1 MNSELQSIVEYMH
14 REKGIDREIIFE
26 ALEHAMITA
35 ARKGYGGAPDELVIN
50 IDRKTYDIH
59 ARAKL
64 KVVDGLRAGRNE
76 IAFHKAREL
85 VPGAHAGDIVEV
97 EVPPPAFGR
106 IAAQTAKQAI
116 MQRIRLAEKQNI
128 YERYRNSIGDILSG
142 AVQRFDR
149 SDVVLDIDGAEAII
163 PARERVPVEEYQIGD
178 RIRGLVLDV
187 SNKIAGAEIVL
198 SRSHPDFVRRL
209 FEKEVSEIS
218 DGTVEIR
225 AIAREAGFRTK
236 LAVYSND
243 SKVDPVGACVG
254 MRGQRVKAIV
264 RELSGEKIDIVRW
277 NEDMRTYVINSLAP
291 AKLKSV
297 DLDETTRSI
306 TVTVDPDQLSLAIGK
321 RGQNARLTAKLTG
334 WRIDIQRD
342 EEQMGFEE
350 RVALAVQRLAGIE
363 DIGHQH
369 AENLVQAG
377 FLTVEGILAADS
389 EDLGVVKGFTPEIAE
404 RVHRAAEA
412 AYEKEHGP
420 IEES

>member
-14 REKGIDREIIFE
+14 REKGIEREIIFE
-26 ALEHAMITA
+26 ALEHALMTA
-35 ARKGYGGAPDELVIN
+35 ARKGYKTPDELEIR

-59 ARAKL
+59 AKARL
-64 KVVDGLRAGRNE
+64 KVVDGLHAAKNE
-76 IAFHKAREL
+76 IAFHKARTL
-85 VPGAHAGDIVEV
+85 LPQVHPGEVVVV
-97 EVPPPAFGR
+97 EVPPPDFGR

-116 MQRIRLAEKQNI
+116 MQRIRSAEKQNI
-128 YERYRNSIGDILSG
+128 YEKYKDSVGDLLSG
-142 AVQRFDR
+142 SVLRFDR
-149 SDVVLDIDGAEAII
+149 SDVVLDIDGVEAVM
-163 PARERVPVEEYQIGD
+163 PARERVPIEEYQPGD
-178 RIRGLVLDV
+178 RIRGLVMNV
-187 SNKIAGAEIVL
+187 SNKTAGAEIVL

-209 FEKEVSEIS
+209 FEKEVSEIG

-236 LAVYSND
+236 LAVYSRD
-243 SKVDPVGACVG
+243 AKVDPVGACVG

-277 NEDMRTYVINSLAP
+277 HEDMRTYVTNSLSP
-291 AKLKSV
+291 AKLKAIE
-297 DLDETTRSI
+297 LDEVTRSVV
-306 TVTVDPDQLSLAIGK
+306 VTVDPDQLSLAIGK

-342 EEQMGFEE
+342 EEQMGFDE
-350 RVALAVQRLAGIE
+350 RVALAIQRLAALK
-363 DIGHQH
+363 DIGKERAMH
-369 AENLVQAG
+369 LVQAG

-389 EDLGVVKGFTPEIAE
+389 ADLEVVEGFTPEIAE